1 MEEIERTVPLMIDR
15 PEYDKN
21 SGQYELGEEVAD
33 LEDDEEI
40 DVARKLREKKRSCDV
55 QEENHQVQQ
64 QQQQQMRQD
73 GADEDEKTVQLV
85 LSDNYFN
92 ISNVN
97 NRKEKMSER
106 SQEDFAS
113 LPYLRADTM

>member
-1 MEEIERTVPLMIDR
+1 MMEEIERTVPLMIDR

-55 QEENHQVQQ
+55 
-64 QQQQQMRQD
+64 
-73 GADEDEKTVQLV
+73 
-85 LSDNYFN
+85 
-92 ISNVN
+92 
-97 NRKEKMSER
+97 RKPSSTATTATTNETGWSR
-106 SQEDFAS
+106 
-113 LPYLRADTM
+113 